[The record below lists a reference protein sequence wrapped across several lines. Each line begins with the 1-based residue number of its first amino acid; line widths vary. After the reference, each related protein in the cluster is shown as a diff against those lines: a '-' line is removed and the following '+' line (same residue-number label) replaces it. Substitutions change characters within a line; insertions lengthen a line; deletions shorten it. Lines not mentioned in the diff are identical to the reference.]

1 MKISRSIFI
10 SFLVLGHTRMV
21 TSANK
26 NNNLERKSKNNKKQK
41 FVIIGGGAAGTYLAW
56 RLANADDSKYAPSD
70 INLYERTDHISGRLY
85 SPTVGED
92 LCTKAGAASPD
103 GAHLPRTEL
112 GGMRIRTKDK
122 IAIGVM
128 AELGVDT
135 GPFYMNADNETH
147 VESGTNPMYA
157 RSALGMSNDFSPPNM
172 IPFVRS
178 PQSFPKN
185 NPYSPHFKNPP
196 KQPSINATGFDPCDG
211 ETNKDVFYE
220 PYGEDNMPFYTYS
233 TAEAGHI
240 FKGETADY
248 QQWVDVISGYHLDN
262 FDIGSGSPDW
272 AKVLPSNGYDYIRP
286 LKGMQNIPDSLHSAA
301 LDLGVNSYLNQEV
314 TKVELKR
321 NGKWL
326 VTFRETV
333 TNSCTGITKM
343 KDNGSLVTTIR
354 AEKVI
359 LALPAAALER
369 IEFVTPKNNGA
380 LQRTI
385 NDLAN
390 DNSALPL
397 MKLFAA
403 WPERWWNTVNNLDTF
418 SETEMPILESPGRT
432 TNFTCGRFNSDLTSH
447 AFAWYP
453 GTQSRP
459 DTIEANAD
467 ACSDMGIIQLYIMV
481 NRIPTY
487 GAAAEVELLAQCDND
502 EMCDACNPTESP
514 HWVSPGIS
522 KRLRELVTQDLATM
536 FRKDV
541 PNASEIQYRIWSRD
555 NPVTRSDGVHFWKAG
570 VKWWDQYK
578 VALDPVEGGEGN
590 IHLIG
595 EVFSHNQGWV
605 EGALETAE
613 HLLQEVFGMDA
624 PGWLAEYDYC
634 KSMPFFTDR
643 VSSRRFKMKQEEALE
658 ARKKISVNIDS
669 S

>member
-10 SFLVLGHTRMV
+10 SFLVLGHTIKV
-21 TSANK
+21 TSA
-26 NNNLERKSKNNKKQK
+26 EKNNKLKSNKSTSKNKHKTPKSKKAKSQK
-41 FVIIGGGAAGTYLAW
+41 PKSEPVVIIGGGAAGTYLAW
-56 RLANADDSKYAPSD
+56 RLANADDAEYAPGD

-128 AELGVDT
+128 AELGIET
-135 GPFYMNADNETH
+135 GPFYMNADDESNT
-147 VESGTNPMYA
+147 ESGTNPMYA
-157 RSALGMSNDFSPPNM
+157 RSTLGMVNDFFPPNM
-172 IPFVRS
+172 IPFVTS
-178 PQSFPKN
+178 PQSFPED
-185 NPYSPHFKNPP
+185 NPYSPLFEDPP
-196 KQPSINATGFDPCDG
+196 KNPSINAIGFDPCDG

-240 FKGETADY
+240 FKGETADF
-248 QQWVDVISGYHLDN
+248 QQWIDVISGYHLDN
-262 FDIGSGSPDW
+262 FEIGSGSPEW
-272 AKVLPSNGYDYIRP
+272 AGVLPSSGYDYIRP
-286 LKGMQNIPDSLHSAA
+286 LKGLQDIPHSLHSAA
-301 LDLGVNSYLNQEV
+301 LDLGVNSHLNQEV
-314 TKVELKR
+314 TKVELKK

-333 TNSCTGITKM
+333 TSSCTGITKM
-343 KDNGSLVTTIR
+343 KDNGSLVTTIH

-369 IEFVTPKNNGA
+369 IEFITPKNNGA

-385 NDLAN
+385 NGLAN
-390 DNSALPL
+390 ENSALPL

-432 TNFTCGRFNSDLTSH
+432 TNFTCGRFNNDLTSH
-447 AFAWYP
+447 VFAWYP

-459 DTIEANAD
+459 DTIEANAN
-467 ACSDMGIIQLYIMV
+467 ACSDMGAIQFYIMP

-487 GAAAEVELLAQCDND
+487 GAAAGVELQAQCDND
-502 EMCDACNPTESP
+502 ETCDACNPTESP

-522 KRLRELVTQDLATM
+522 TRLRELVTQDLATM

-541 PNASEIQYRIWSRD
+541 PDAAEIQYRIWSGD
-555 NPVTRSDGVHFWKAG
+555 DPVTRSDGVHFWKAG

-595 EVFSHNQGWV
+595 EVFSHNQGWT

-624 PGWLAEYDYC
+624 PDWLDENDYC

-643 VSSRRFKMKQEEALE
+643 ASSRRRKMK
-658 ARKKISVNIDS
+658 
-669 S
+669 